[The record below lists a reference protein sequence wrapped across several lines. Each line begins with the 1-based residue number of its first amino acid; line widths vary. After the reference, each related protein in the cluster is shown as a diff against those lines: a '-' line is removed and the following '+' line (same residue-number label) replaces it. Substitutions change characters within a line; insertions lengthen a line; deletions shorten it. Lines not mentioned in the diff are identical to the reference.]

1 VQNKATDSTPDKL
14 AKRLSGYELLQDVPQ
29 KQLLWLAQTAT
40 VRKLKAGEK
49 LFKKD
54 DPIDLLFIV
63 LSGKIQFKLEQNG
76 GHRIINELI
85 EGDISGALPYSR
97 ARNAIA
103 LAEAKGAT
111 EVLQLPKDTF
121 REMIHE
127 QTELTEA
134 LVHVMASRIRDFTTE
149 QQQTEKMASL
159 GRLSAGLH
167 HELNNPAAAALRAST
182 ELKEQ
187 LSLAPDK
194 FKAIML
200 LRLSPEQVDKIY
212 STVFSADKKED
223 SGGKLSLMERS
234 EQEDKL
240 ADWLEQHNLQ
250 NAYAMAETFAEKGV
264 SLEVLQQ
271 IEEICGE
278 EQTAA
283 VVDWAYDVLVTDKL
297 VSDIQESTRRI
308 SGLVAAVKS
317 YSHMDRG
324 QERERA
330 DLEESIRSTLAMM
343 NFKIKKKKIKVNLE
357 APEDLVHPCVYT
369 GELNQVWTNLIDN
382 AIDAVEEGGELQIQL
397 AQKEQNLE
405 ISITDNGTGIPE
417 NVKDRIFDPFFTTK
431 SIGEGSGMGL
441 DISKKIIDQHG
452 GSIKVESEPG
462 RTVFRVTIPENPQI

>member
-1 VQNKATDSTPDKL
+1 M
-14 AKRLSGYELLQDVPQ
+14 
-29 KQLLWLAQTAT
+29 WLASKGS
-40 VRKLKAGEK
+40 VRRLKAGDK
-49 LFKKD
+49 LFQKD
-54 DPIDLLFIV
+54 APIDLLFVV

-97 ARNAIA
+97 AKNAIA
-103 LAEAKGAT
+103 FAEAKGPT
-111 EVLQLPKDTF
+111 EVLQLPKDYF
-121 REMIHE
+121 REMIHK
-127 QTELTEA
+127 QPELTEA

-149 QQQTEKMASL
+149 QQQTEKLASL

-182 ELKEQ
+182 ELKDQ

-200 LRLSPEQVDKIY
+200 LNIGPEQVDKINKL
-212 STVFSADKKED
+212 VFSPGKRKKPEE
-223 SGGKLSLMERS
+223 KLSLMERS

-240 ADWLEQHNLQ
+240 AEWLEQRGLQ
-250 NAYAMAETFAEKGV
+250 NAYAMAETFTEKGV
-264 SLEVLQQ
+264 GLEVMQQ
-271 IEEICGE
+271 VEEICGGDK
-278 EQTAA
+278 AGA
-283 VVDWAYDVLVTDKL
+283 VIDWVYNILITDKL

-308 SGLVAAVKS
+308 SGLVGAVKS

-330 DLEESIRSTLAMM
+330 DLEESIRSTLTML
-343 NFKIKKKKIKVNLE
+343 NFKLKRKKIDVSLD
-357 APEDLVHPCVYT
+357 APEGLVQPCVYT

-382 AIDAVEEGGELQIQL
+382 AIDAMEEGGQLHIELQ
-397 AQKEQNLE
+397 QKDQDIE
-405 ISITDNGTGIPE
+405 ISITDNGKGIPE

-431 SIGEGSGMGL
+431 SIGQGSGMGL

-452 GSIKVESEPG
+452 GTIKVESEPG
-462 RTVFRVTIPENPQI
+462 KTIFRVIIPENLQS